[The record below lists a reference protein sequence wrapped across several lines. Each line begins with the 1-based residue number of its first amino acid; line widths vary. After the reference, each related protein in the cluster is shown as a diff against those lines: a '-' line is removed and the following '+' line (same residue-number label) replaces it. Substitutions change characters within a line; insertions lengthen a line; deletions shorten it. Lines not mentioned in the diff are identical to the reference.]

1 MRLNSCHQTDRITH
15 NRQHRGKKAGHH
27 LSTQKNSCLCRISQ
41 SSADVCCF
49 AYVGMLYRP
58 LLAKKKYTVCW
69 HRVLVKSAGSYNNPE
84 PPVCCWHAAI
94 CYTVC
99 AITSS
104 TAPSMKCDWWHHQ
117 IHHPLVFLSWLR
129 CGTRDG
135 VQLVSGP
142 FIWVHKWLILS
153 TPEKRVL
160 QQSAA
165 ATTLMECCLQHL
177 FLELHSKTALQH
189 SPKQRQRIDRASCQ
203 KEKRKWLPPAHAVVQ
218 VSGDP

>member
-1 MRLNSCHQTDRITH
+1 MCVALLTSVCFTGHFSQ
-15 NRQHRGKKAGHH
+15 KKNI
-27 LSTQKNSCLCRISQ
+27 L
-41 SSADVCCF
+41 SADTVF
-49 AYVGMLYRP
+49 SWNQPAVTTILMLS
-58 LLAKKKYTVCW
+58 W
-69 HRVLVKSAGSYNNPE
+69 S
-84 PPVCCWHAAI
+84 CCWHAAI